1 MYEISP
7 GLRVRFLYEISP
19 GPESRFCM
27 RSVQGQDPGS
37 VWDRSSTRAPDYASD
52 RSRARGPGSVW
63 DQSRFCMFGPGF
75 NIFLGCHDS
84 GFWCLNHF
92 YGGYLYFITWWSNHM
107 KWCFRAC
114 KFVIWLQNMLPPP
127 IPSSPPEQTRSVR
140 VQYLVWSRS
149 DTWFGPGPVL
159 SLVWSR
165 ADSWFG
171 PGPNQVSVLGQSEYR
186 TRTKKRI
193 GPIAERWTP
202 GEDPP
207 WTWTLAWTEHGHGPD
222 MDQTWDVNLFL
233 TFFIR
238 GNYF

>member
-114 KFVIWLQNMLPPP
+114 KFVIWLQNMLPP
-127 IPSSPPEQTRSVR
+127 IPSSPPGTNQVGPGPIFGLIQ
-140 VQYLVWSRS
+140 VWYLVWSRAS
-149 DTWFGPGPVL
+149 TFLGLVQGRF
-159 SLVWSR
+159 LVWSR
-165 ADSWFG
+165 AKPSIG
-171 PGPNQVSVLGQSEYR
+171 PGPIWVSNQDQKTYWTHSRAMDPRGGPTMDMDPGMDR
-186 TRTKKRI
+186 T
-193 GPIAERWTP
+193 
-202 GEDPP
+202 
-207 WTWTLAWTEHGHGPD
+207 WTWSGHGPN
-222 MDQTWDVNLFL
+222 M
-233 TFFIR
+233 
-238 GNYF
+238 GC